1 MKTTIL
7 KYLLLTVL
15 FFISCKETFGQDQ
28 KNSILNSKIETDY
41 VIPKDQK
48 IVSAEEIDFDGDS
61 IKETIITTSDINANN
76 FFEYWIKNKKL
87 IYKFTYPWASINKK
101 WLVNLDEDQQNE
113 IIRANGFED
122 GINYTI
128 YDIQNGKQIP
138 VLFFNPVLND
148 DDYPNQNF
156 WAYPNDIRELDFSNG
171 KIRVS
176 VDNNFQRE
184 GDYYIPKD
192 QKELPFVFFHGTASQ
207 PDMKITDLNKPTYF
221 TLQSLKNYLNST
233 TKINKK
239 SILNGTYEG
248 FFLRLKEESADPRA
262 WGKIKLEINDK
273 KAKLNIDSY
282 VENIN
287 KNLTVV
293 SVSPSALKLNDE
305 SGNHYLLIT
314 KIKDIIQV
322 EGTIMDSIIGTK
334 GKYEIKKINE

>member
-15 FFISCKETFGQDQ
+15 FFISCKETSGQDQ

-156 WAYPNDIRELDFSNG
+156 WAYPNDIKQLDISNG

-176 VDNNFQRE
+176 IRNNFQRE
-184 GDYYIPKD
+184 GDFYIPKD
-192 QKELPFVFFHGTASQ
+192 QKELPFLFFS
-207 PDMKITDLNKPTYF
+207 F
-221 TLQSLKNYLNST
+221 TV
-233 TKINKK
+233 
-239 SILNGTYEG
+239 
-248 FFLRLKEESADPRA
+248 
-262 WGKIKLEINDK
+262 KLHNQI
-273 KAKLNIDSY
+273 
-282 VENIN
+282 
-287 KNLTVV
+287 
-293 SVSPSALKLNDE
+293 
-305 SGNHYLLIT
+305 
-314 KIKDIIQV
+314 
-322 EGTIMDSIIGTK
+322 
-334 GKYEIKKINE
+334 